1 MLAPPQAFSTLDVV
15 VVVLGLPLLIIS
27 VAAWRMLEAFESE
40 PDEQH

>member
-1 MLAPPQAFSTLDVV
+1 MLAPPQAFSTLDV